1 MNAGRAHNELVRV
14 HIRWMIR
21 RDMAEVL
28 KIEAE
33 SFDQPWTE
41 EDFLKC
47 LRQRNCIGMV
57 AERQDRIVGF
67 MIYELHA
74 NRLHVLNFAAS
85 PEHRRA
91 GVGNQ
96 MVSKL
101 VGKLSSH
108 RRSKITLAVRER
120 NLDAQ
125 MFFRTQEFKATRV
138 LRNYYDDSG
147 EDAFLM
153 EYRVPAPAPSESA
166 GGQLVNRVAQYE
178 GS

>member
-1 MNAGRAHNELVRV
+1 MSTGRARKELVRV

-28 KIEAE
+28 AAEAE
-33 SFDQPWTE
+33 SFEFAWTE
-41 EDFLKC
+41 EDFLRC

-57 AERQDRIVGF
+57 AEHQDKIVGF
-67 MIYELHA
+67 MIYELHKS
-74 NRLHVLNFAAS
+74 RLHVLNFAVA
-85 PEHRRA
+85 PAARRQ
-91 GVGNQ
+91 GVGGQ
-96 MVSKL
+96 MVTKL

-125 MFFRTQEFKATRV
+125 VFFRTQDFKATRV
-138 LRNYYDDSG
+138 LRNYYGDSG

-153 EYRVPAPAPSESA
+153 EHRVGVPDAAEA
-166 GGQLVNRVAQYE
+166 EGGLVNRVAQYE
-178 GS
+178 EN